1 MCSQLRLREQ
11 WEYKTRCGTESHGV
25 ALCRAVPAKQQGR
38 EDRVPG
44 LGVCP
49 TSANPQHKQQLNSR
63 GEIGGGW
70 EKRTHLQ
77 LRSAD
82 RTSLSPFAVRLGERD
97 PSARP
102 HSDIR
107 LRCREPEYLSRWQT
121 ASEHRSAK
129 GTAQILVPAL
139 ERRTR
144 TAVTSGT
151 NADNRPEGYISGRP
165 VAVFNFS
172 SSSTPQTIQSL
183 FLLNLFTTVTL
194 YTKINDY
201 SSLS

>member
-1 MCSQLRLREQ
+1 M
-11 WEYKTRCGTESHGV
+11 WPGV
-25 ALCRAVPAKQQGR
+25 ARSGTL
-38 EDRVPG
+38 PG
-44 LGVCP
+44 CACQATGKRRSGTGIRGLSVIPGHPSPERDTSVP

-63 GEIGGGW
+63 GEIGGGG

-82 RTSLSPFAVRLGERD
+82 RTSLSPFAVRLGEKD

-107 LRCREPEYLSRWQT
+107 LRGREPEYLSRWQT
-121 ASEHRSAK
+121 ASEQRSAK
-129 GTAQILVPAL
+129 GTVQILVPAL